1 MRFIV
6 FLLTPNQSCNT
17 FLNDVQ
23 HRQISNTYKTQHRTT
38 VIQIRIY
45 GRVIIIFVVF
55 KFKMFF
61 TLTIMPI
68 FFFWNS
74 ISNKVNMITPIQFD
88 IYLTHRIFFNINT
101 FNVPIFYIN
110 LCELVGKWLAAIL
123 TGQWIRRTEP
133 RSSRYILNWSQFHD
147 AGVIACTSLLISLSG
162 KLHWSIFCDCPVFQ
176 TDCDFMVA
184 VFEMAVMPANFRKW
198 KLSLLQTVHK
208 YANWVDPKRHMTFH
222 SRNAELSGKYF
233 VIWA

>member
-1 MRFIV
+1 MAKRPRSVWPCVNKFRI
-6 FLLTPNQSCNT
+6 QEDISSGYAT
-17 FLNDVQ
+17 FGYPAGMVWSYLVCKV
-23 HRQISNTYKTQHRTT
+23 SL
-38 VIQIRIY
+38 
-45 GRVIIIFVVF
+45 VVRSR
-55 KFKMFF
+55 
-61 TLTIMPI
+61 L
-68 FFFWNS
+68 
-74 ISNKVNMITPIQFD
+74 ITPR
-88 IYLTHRIFFNINT
+88 HAK
-101 FNVPIFYIN
+101 

-162 KLHWSIFCDCPVFQ
+162 KLHWNIFCDCPVFQ

-222 SRNAELSGKYF
+222 SGNAELSGKYF